1 MNTIRGLCAMLGLL
15 AMLRPA
21 WGATV
26 TAGPSAAEKR
36 IIDRQISRIAD
47 PATRRAVQGQD
58 MAWQMTTFLCQNAA
72 RTVLVRMGSQPHRFF
87 LQDVGPGSQ
96 VVASAALVS
105 GRGQFLRV
113 GNGLEWAGF
122 SWACH
127 LDPAT
132 GHATHFDVSLTG
144 PAQVGP

>member
-1 MNTIRGLCAMLGLL
+1 MNTMRCLCAGLGLL

-21 WGATV
+21 CGAAV
-26 TAGPSAAEKR
+26 MAGPSVAEKR

-47 PATRRAVQGQD
+47 PATRHAVQGQD

-72 RTVLVRMGSQPHRFF
+72 RGVLVRMGSQPHRFF
-87 LQDVGPGSQ
+87 LQDAGPDSQ

-105 GRGQFLRV
+105 GRGQFLRAA
-113 GNGLEWAGF
+113 NGIEWFGF
-122 SWACH
+122 AWACH

-132 GHATHFDVSLTG
+132 GHVVHFDVTPTG
-144 PAQVGP
+144 PVRAGP